1 MFPGDPSSDL
11 NCFLSCVWRVENWL
25 GEERF
30 ARIIHLWKRFPYF
43 YISEKHVF
51 AGTQTTS
58 CGDRALKQK
67 ILRKRIFSL
76 GFADGKTKQ
85 WQMIILAKF
94 PTPLQFSSHKYRT
107 EKKLRSDSPLG
118 FLSCGAIL
126 FFTSVVFSRLKTSPH
141 PSSSVI

>member
-11 NCFLSCVWRVENWL
+11 NCFLSCVWRGENWL

-30 ARIIHLWKRFPYF
+30 ARIIHMWKRFPYF
-43 YISEKHVF
+43 YISGKTCFCRDTDNVMWWS
-51 AGTQTTS
+51 GTLASWGQN
-58 CGDRALKQK
+58 ALKQK
-67 ILRKRIFSL
+67 ILIKRIFSL

-107 EKKLRSDSPLG
+107 EKKLRSDSPRG
-118 FLSCGAIL
+118 FSVVWSHFIFHFSC
-126 FFTSVVFSRLKTSPH
+126 FFTS
-141 PSSSVI
+141 